1 MAHFSMRADSKG
13 LCGKRLLN
21 CKPGQLV
28 FRYRPFYLV
37 HNTMNNAVFN
47 A

>member
-1 MAHFSMRADSKG
+1 MAHFSMRADFKG
-13 LCGKRLLN
+13 LCGKGLPR
-21 CKPGQLV
+21 CEPGQLV

-37 HNTMNNAVFN
+37 YNNMNNAIFN